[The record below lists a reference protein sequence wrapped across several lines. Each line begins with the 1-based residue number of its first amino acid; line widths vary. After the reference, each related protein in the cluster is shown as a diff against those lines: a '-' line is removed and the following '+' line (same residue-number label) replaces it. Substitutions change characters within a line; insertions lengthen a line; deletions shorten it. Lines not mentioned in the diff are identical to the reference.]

1 MKKHILFLAIFLFTL
16 GIVNAS
22 TMAVIV
28 HSKGF
33 NKVRRDGKNLK
44 AVPGM
49 ILQNGDELKTSRKGQ
64 LGIKTSDGEASI
76 FLFSKSRA
84 SLNASPLWNGLEKN
98 VELQLGS
105 IHVRN
110 NPQNG
115 SLSCTFGNNDVQF
128 EDVELL
134 IKKDKKNNVRLSV
147 LAGAAT
153 LSDRE
158 GSIKQIT
165 TFKTSY
171 ILSKGEFISR
181 WMDDSDLSDEERARI
196 EPQSNSL
203 KNRIVIP
210 LADEQGRILNV
221 ELSW

>member
-1 MKKHILFLAIFLFTL
+1 MKKHILIFAIFSFAL
-16 GIVNAS
+16 GILNAS

-64 LGIKTSDGEASI
+64 LGIKSSDGETNV

-84 SLNASPLWNGLEKN
+84 SLSASSVLNGLEKN
-98 VELQLGS
+98 IEIHLGS

-115 SLSCTFGNNDVQF
+115 SLSFTFGNNDVQF
-128 EDVELL
+128 EDAELL
-134 IKKDKKNNVRLSV
+134 IKRDKKNNVRLSV
-147 LAGAAT
+147 LSGTAT
-153 LSDRE
+153 LSDGE

-171 ILSKGEFISR
+171 ILSEGEFISR
-181 WMDDSDLSDEERARI
+181 WMDDSDLNDEERARI